1 MREMRKVLNEQGQ
14 VEGQRKEVN
23 VREHV
28 KTADS
33 NKIIQFVQLN
43 YLFIVEQSSF
53 MDHIVAIK
61 SKPELPS
68 WWILYCG

>member
-1 MREMRKVLNEQGQ
+1 MRKVLNEQGQ

-33 NKIIQFVQLN
+33 NKIIQFVQLK
-43 YLFIVEQSSF
+43 LSLHCRTVQLHGS
-53 MDHIVAIK
+53 H
-61 SKPELPS
+61 
-68 WWILYCG
+68 CGD

>member
-33 NKIIQFVQLN
+33 NKIIQFVQLK
-43 YLFIVEQSSF
+43 LSLHCRTVQLDGS
-53 MDHIVAIK
+53 H
-61 SKPELPS
+61 
-68 WWILYCG
+68 CGD